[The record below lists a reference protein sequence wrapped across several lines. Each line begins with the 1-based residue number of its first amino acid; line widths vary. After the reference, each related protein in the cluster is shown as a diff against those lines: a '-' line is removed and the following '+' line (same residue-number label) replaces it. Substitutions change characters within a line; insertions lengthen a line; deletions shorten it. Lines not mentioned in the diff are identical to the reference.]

1 MQKRFFTKFF
11 PLMLLLV
18 MLLGACSSAKTAEPG
33 CLLLNG
39 KNIAVD
45 AVMTIDGHDISADMY
60 RYQFLTL
67 KAEAQ
72 TEDETWDEEIESAFK
87 ERVAEYLALMVA
99 VEEMAGQYGIARGE
113 DSAAYAAEQLEEVRS
128 EYKNEKAFRTALA
141 ERYMT
146 ETQFRLSLLIGNT
159 FNRKMTDYDLM
170 NQAAD
175 WKEVLTQ
182 ARKEKLLVLEEGK
195 RVRDYVAAVL
205 GEKPTKIAQLEAI
218 NNNATEEV
226 KEQFEKGNMKITSAY
241 ETSRLSEDAQKEVAA
256 AVEAG
261 ADIKSEEIKQMSEE
275 KKKKR
280 KTAEDIAKEQNVSDT
295 DTSEEEKANAKKL
308 HAVKM
313 LEKYYIYLS
322 EEETGILE
330 RMLED
335 CKRRKREYALE
346 ED

>member
-1 MQKRFFTKFF
+1 MAFNIMD
-11 PLMLLLV
+11 LMN
-18 MLLGACSSAKTAEPG
+18 GATRAAVEG
-33 CLLLNG
+33 VENYEEIRLN
-39 KNIAVD
+39 
-45 AVMTIDGHDISADMY
+45 
-60 RYQFLTL
+60 L
-67 KAEAQ
+67 
-72 TEDETWDEEIESAFK
+72 EEIEVTKHNRYSMD
-87 ERVAEYLALMVA
+87 E
-99 VEEMAGQYGIARGE
+99 
-113 DSAAYAAEQLEEVRS
+113 LEELATSILMDGLQEPLIIGRVNGKYLLSGGHRRR
-128 EYKNEKAFRTALA
+128 EALKILKDEGHEEITKAIPCRFKD
-141 ERYMT
+141 MT

-170 NQAAD
+170 SQAAD

-182 ARKEKLLVLEEGK
+182 ARKEKLLILEAGK
-195 RVRDYVAAVL
+195 RVRDYVAEVL
-205 GEKPTKIAQLEAI
+205 GESATKIAQLEAI

-226 KEQFEKGNMKITSAY
+226 KEQFQKGNMGITNAY
-241 ETSRLSEDAQKEVAA
+241 ETSKLSEDAQNQVAA

-261 ADIKSEEIKQMSEE
+261 ADLKSEEIKQMSEE

-280 KTAEDIAKEQNVSDT
+280 KTAEDIAREQNVSDT
-295 DTSEEEKANAKKL
+295 DTTEEEKENAKKL

-322 EEETGILE
+322 EEETDILE